1 MRRLRRLNLSSHSLT
16 GSAMRNAI
24 HSLALDKTPARR
36 LLGLGVVVLGFVLL
50 AIQAYSAILAE
61 LTPAVRR
68 ALEGG
73 AMGALATALGAAPV
87 LAMRRIPV
95 RLADGLLGFGAGVM
109 LAATAFSLIVPGL
122 AAAREVGFDKW
133 GAGALVS
140 AGVVAGVLALLWFDR
155 VMPHVHFD
163 AAGHETRSE
172 GPSLSPRVLLFVMA
186 IALHNIPEGM
196 AVGVAIG
203 AGAPGASG
211 LATGIALQDVPE
223 GLVVALAL
231 AGAGLGRAKAAF
243 VGALT
248 GLVEPLFAA
257 LAAIAVSVSTSLL
270 PWGLAF
276 AAGAMLFAVSHEII
290 PESHRNGHERDA
302 TLGLAIGFCVMMV
315 MDTALA

>member
-1 MRRLRRLNLSSHSLT
+1 MRSLVQSITENRALSGRRLAGLILVAT
-16 GSAMRNAI
+16 G
-24 HSLALDKTPARR
+24 LALLAAQAWSAFVAQLEPAT
-36 LLGLGVVVLGFVLL
+36 L
-50 AIQAYSAILAE
+50 
-61 LTPAVRR
+61 R

-73 AMGALATALGAAPV
+73 TMGALATALGALPV
-87 LAMRRIPV
+87 LAMRRIPM

-122 AAAREVGFDKW
+122 AAAQGLGMGKW
-133 GAGALVS
+133 VAGGVVS
-140 AGVVAGVLALLWFDR
+140 AGLVVGVLTLLWFDR

-163 AAGHETRSE
+163 AAGQETRA
-172 GPSLSPRVLLFVMA
+172 GLAALPSRILLFVIA

-196 AVGVAIG
+196 AVGVAAGGG
-203 AGAPGASG
+203 AEGADG

-231 AGAGLGRAKAAF
+231 AGAGLSRGKAVLA
-243 VGALT
+243 GALT
-248 GLVEPLFAA
+248 GLVEPVFAV
-257 LAAIAVSVSTSLL
+257 LGAVAVGFSASLL

-302 TLGLAIGFCVMMV
+302 TIGLAIGFCVMMV
-315 MDTALA
+315 MDTALG